1 VDDLLGFIHGLRWIW
16 VLGALGSSAWL
27 VYELYLRVPATV
39 PLGRPSPTPRPV
51 NRVKP
56 AAPVSANPLP
66 ASAASGLAEHR
77 TRSAAQTVKMPSALP
92 KEEASKATDKMPVA
106 KKSNDADGE
115 MEGLFSGLDAGIDT
129 ARADP
134 KKPSTDSHARAA
146 RMEAAGLHQ
155 PSIHTDNTEPQPTA
169 NSPKPPSP
177 LIQAVG
183 QSPSMAKARSQTQEL
198 DDILKRIDKV
208 LSDGPGTKP
217 TEAPAAPVL
226 AVPAAPIAAAPAAV
240 VPAAQPE
247 APVPAPAVP
256 AATPKPLWASAE
268 IEDKD
273 LDKPK
278 GTEPRQEKL
287 F

>member
-1 VDDLLGFIHGLRWIW
+1 MDDLLGFIHGMRWIW

-27 VYELYLRVPATV
+27 VYELYLRAPATV
-39 PLGRPSPTPRPV
+39 PLGRPSPTPRPA
-51 NRVKP
+51 NRAKP
-56 AAPVSANPLP
+56 ATPAGATPLP

-77 TRSAAQTVKMPSALP
+77 TRSAAQTVKMPSASP
-92 KEEASKATDKMPVA
+92 KDEAGKATGKMPA
-106 KKSNDADGE
+106 PSKPDGADGE

-129 ARADP
+129 PTDP
-134 KKPSTDSHARAA
+134 KKPSTDSHTRAA
-146 RMEAAGLHQ
+146 RMEAVGLHQ

-247 APVPAPAVP
+247 APVPAPAAP

>member
-1 VDDLLGFIHGLRWIW
+1 MDDLLGFIHGLRWIW

-27 VYELYLRVPATV
+27 VYELYLRAPATV

-198 DDILKRIDKV
+198 DDILKRIDEV
-208 LSDGPGTKP
+208 LSEGPGTKP
-217 TEAPAAPVL
+217 AEAVAAPVPAILATQPEAPAAP
-226 AVPAAPIAAAPAAV
+226 APAPAAPAA
-240 VPAAQPE
+240 PAAP
-247 APVPAPAVP
+247 
-256 AATPKPLWASAE
+256 PKPLWASAE

>member
-1 VDDLLGFIHGLRWIW
+1 MDDLLGFIHGMRWIW
-16 VLGALGSSAWL
+16 VLGALGSGAWL
-27 VYELYLRVPATV
+27 AYELYLRAPATV
-39 PLGRPSPTPRPV
+39 PLGRPSPTPRPA
-51 NRVKP
+51 NRPKP
-56 AAPVSANPLP
+56 AAPVVKSPLP
-66 ASAASGLAEHR
+66 DSATSGLAEHR
-77 TRSAAQTVKMPSALP
+77 TRSAAQTVKMPSAGP
-92 KEEASKATDKMPVA
+92 KDEAARATDKMPA
-106 KKSNDADGE
+106 PNKAADADGE

-129 ARADP
+129 EPASA

-217 TEAPAAPVL
+217 VEVAPTPVAAAPVPL
-226 AVPAAPIAAAPAAV
+226 APA
-240 VPAAQPE
+240 PQPE
-247 APVPAPAVP
+247 MPATPP
-256 AATPKPLWASAE
+256 AATSTAPKPLWASAE

-278 GTEPRQEKL
+278 GNEPRQEKL